1 MGTNKLLIAAA
12 GSGKTTYL
20 VNEALT
26 VPLTERVLITTFT
39 RANEKEIRKKIIK
52 LNKFIPENITIQT
65 WFSFLLEHGIKP
77 YQGCVY
83 DKKINGMILVNK
95 PSAQYVPETNIETHY
110 FTKGM
115 RIYSDKIAKFVL
127 KCNKKSNNEVIDRLS
142 RIYSHIF
149 IDEVQDLAGYDLDF
163 LKLLF
168 DSKSNTLLVGD
179 PRQGTYST
187 SNSRKNQKYKKS
199 NIVNFFSDKTI
210 NIDTDDSTLT
220 INYRCISA
228 ICELSDK
235 LYPSF
240 KATASGNSK
249 TTDHDGVYFVKKSD
263 VNAYLNKY
271 QPIQL
276 RIDSRTAINDNY
288 KVMNFGDSKGL
299 EFERVLIYPTA
310 PIMKWIFDNKT
321 ELAPVSKSKFYVAL
335 TRAFSSVGIV
345 FDYSQ
350 NTNIVG
356 ISNYIN

>member
-20 VNEALT
+20 VKEALKI
-26 VPLTERVLITTFT
+26 PLTERILITTFT
-39 RANEKEIRKKIIK
+39 IANEKEIRRKIIK
-52 LNKFIPENITIQT
+52 SNKFIPENITIQT
-65 WFSFLLEHGIKP
+65 WFSFLLEHGVKP
-77 YQGCVY
+77 YQGCVCG
-83 DKKINGMILVNK
+83 KKINGMILVNK
-95 PSAQYVPETNIETHY
+95 PSAQYISETNTETHY
-110 FTKGM
+110 FTKGI
-115 RIYSDKIAKFVL
+115 RIYSDKIAKFAL
-127 KCNKKSNNEVIDRLS
+127 KCNEKSSGGVIDRLS
-142 RIYSHIF
+142 RIYPHIF
-149 IDEVQDLAGYDLDF
+149 IDEVQDLAGYDLDL

-210 NIDTDDSTLT
+210 NIDTDNSTLT
-220 INYRCISA
+220 TNYRCISA

-235 LYPSF
+235 LYPAF
-240 KATASGNSK
+240 RKTASGNSK
-249 TTDHDGVYFVKKSD
+249 NTDHDGVYFVKKND

-276 RIDSRTAINDNY
+276 RVDCRTVVNSDY
-288 KVMNFGDSKGL
+288 RVMNFGDSKGL
-299 EFERVLIYPTA
+299 EFERVLIYPTI
-310 PIMKWIFDNKT
+310 PITKWIFDNKS

-345 FDYSQ
+345 FDYNQ

-356 ISNYIN
+356 ISNYAN